1 MGTITRKGDPPARP
15 AERRAPECPQDT
27 KSHPTKRESEGEK
40 KNKGLEKEKEW
51 DLRRTNPPPVLPAGL
66 PEAREGES
74 PSAWVLSPWDSAS
87 PDRLARI
94 TQEGAD
100 ARKLIPGP
108 QKSSSEGDWSYRH

>member
-1 MGTITRKGDPPARP
+1 MPGLRKG
-15 AERRAPECPQDT
+15 ECPNALGT
-27 KSHPTKRESEGEK
+27 PNPTPQRGKVRRK

-66 PEAREGES
+66 PKAREGES

-108 QKSSSEGDWSYRH
+108 QKSSLEGDWSYRH